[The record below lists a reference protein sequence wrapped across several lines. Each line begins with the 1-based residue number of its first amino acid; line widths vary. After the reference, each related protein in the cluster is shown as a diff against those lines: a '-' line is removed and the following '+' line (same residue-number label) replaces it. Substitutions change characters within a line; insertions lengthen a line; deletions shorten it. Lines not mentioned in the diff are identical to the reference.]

1 VTGVDPGRVG
11 QPVEELADHAVVQG
25 RVFLGVT
32 DAARE
37 QVATGAFA
45 GRRWRAV
52 ALQVSVVS
60 LLTSVNGLGGARG
73 AVFTGNLGWRSGT
86 YLLVLSGNGRAP
98 AVPGRVSWGLAGL
111 LLPTM
116 GVMAAA
122 DVAKFR
128 VVFDLC
134 DAGVRMYRQRMR
146 RENPLASDEEVEA
159 WVQAWLRRP
168 SGEAGDRL
176 RFPARG

>member
-1 VTGVDPGRVG
+1 M
-11 QPVEELADHAVVQG
+11 
-25 RVFLGVT
+25 
-32 DAARE
+32 
-37 QVATGAFA
+37 
-45 GRRWRAV
+45 
-52 ALQVSVVS
+52 
-60 LLTSVNGLGGARG
+60 
-73 AVFTGNLGWRSGT
+73 FTGNLGWRSGT
-86 YLLVLSGNGRAP
+86 CLLVLSGNAEHP
-98 AVPGRVSWGLAGL
+98 ALPGRVSWGPPGL

-122 DVAKFR
+122 DVEKFR
-128 VVFDLC
+128 VVFGLC
-134 DAGVRMYRQRMR
+134 DAGVRMFRQRMR

>member
-1 VTGVDPGRVG
+1 VVLRNLLPGSAWEG
-11 QPVEELADHAVVQG
+11 G
-25 RVFLGVT
+25 
-32 DAARE
+32 AAR
-37 QVATGAFA
+37 
-45 GRRWRAV
+45 RAWPCV
-52 ALQVSVVS
+52 
-60 LLTSVNGLGGARG
+60 LG
-73 AVFTGNLGWRSGT
+73 S
-86 YLLVLSGNGRAP
+86 
-98 AVPGRVSWGLAGL
+98 AGL

-122 DVAKFR
+122 EVERFR

>member
-1 VTGVDPGRVG
+1 
-11 QPVEELADHAVVQG
+11 
-25 RVFLGVT
+25 
-32 DAARE
+32 
-37 QVATGAFA
+37 
-45 GRRWRAV
+45 
-52 ALQVSVVS
+52 
-60 LLTSVNGLGGARG
+60 
-73 AVFTGNLGWRSGT
+73 VFTSNSEWLSETCLR
-86 YLLVLSGNGRAP
+86 VLSGNDVAARLAWPCVLGP
-98 AVPGRVSWGLAGL
+98 AGL

-122 DVAKFR
+122 DVEKFR
-128 VVFDLC
+128 VVFGMC

>member
-1 VTGVDPGRVG
+1 M
-11 QPVEELADHAVVQG
+11 AS
-25 RVFLGVT
+25 
-32 DAARE
+32 
-37 QVATGAFA
+37 
-45 GRRWRAV
+45 RRAWP
-52 ALQVSVVS
+52 SVRRP
-60 LLTSVNGLGGARG
+60 T
-73 AVFTGNLGWRSGT
+73 
-86 YLLVLSGNGRAP
+86 
-98 AVPGRVSWGLAGL
+98 GL

-122 DVAKFR
+122 DVEKFR
-128 VVFDLC
+128 MVFGMC

-159 WVQAWLRRP
+159 QVQAWLRRP

>member
-1 VTGVDPGRVG
+1 M
-11 QPVEELADHAVVQG
+11 
-25 RVFLGVT
+25 
-32 DAARE
+32 
-37 QVATGAFA
+37 
-45 GRRWRAV
+45 
-52 ALQVSVVS
+52 
-60 LLTSVNGLGGARG
+60 
-73 AVFTGNLGWRSGT
+73 
-86 YLLVLSGNGRAP
+86 
-98 AVPGRVSWGLAGL
+98 